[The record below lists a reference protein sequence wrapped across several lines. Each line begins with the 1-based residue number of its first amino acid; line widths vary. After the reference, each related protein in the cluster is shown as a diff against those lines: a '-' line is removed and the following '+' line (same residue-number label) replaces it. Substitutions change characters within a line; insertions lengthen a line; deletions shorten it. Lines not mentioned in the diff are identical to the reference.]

1 MTPQPN
7 FLKFTSIQHKLWGG
21 FAVILLILALVVV
34 KTLFSV
40 SDSRE
45 KINVVVQEI
54 QPTLILSLELINKL
68 NATST
73 SLGFYLLTKEKQHQ
87 LSYQQYLQTLDTK
100 LDELKATP
108 VAQKDDKTRM
118 LIDAVE
124 QDVTAFKQYEGRM
137 VELAENLQKNFLAIG
152 YSTDNLNPLNNEIFQ
167 IIANMLLSE
176 DGEQVTPQRRKL
188 TKAITEFRY
197 AWSNVTNNTRLF
209 LTFGSEEML
218 QNIRL
223 FLEKSQNSLDDIQG
237 FSEIL
242 TFEQEEGMASLV
254 ELRAKWEKNLKQLV
268 EIHKGDKA
276 RMDAFLIRT
285 EISPILERIDQNLNE
300 LVAYQR
306 QAIENT
312 NTELLDQ
319 ASSTT
324 KTVAFLLVF
333 GLSIGTLVAWLI
345 TRAIVSPLKAAVTAL
360 KNIAEGEGD
369 LTQRLEQRGNDEIAE
384 LAAQF
389 NTFAENIQTIVRL
402 VSETST
408 HLAQASEE
416 MNRSTLNTTDSIK
429 RQKSEVDQAA
439 TAITEMSSASH
450 EVAQN
455 ADLTAESTKDAD
467 RQTKEGRSL
476 VNQTLDAIQ
485 TLTEKTQTTAQTI
498 EQLGNGI
505 NQISSVIDVIRG
517 VAEQTNLLALNAAIE
532 AARAGEQGRGF
543 AVVADEVRTLANRTT
558 QSTEEIRS
566 KVESLQ
572 KEAANA
578 VSSILENRDLANA
591 TMEVAN
597 KSGASLD
604 SITDAV
610 SRITSM
616 TMQIASAAEEQSSVA
631 EQINQSIV
639 NINQMA
645 DDADAQAR
653 SISENSEKLSVTSE
667 TLNALVNR
675 FKY

>member
-1 MTPQPN
+1 MISRLN
-7 FLKFTSIQHKLWGG
+7 FLKFISIQHKLWGG

-40 SDSRE
+40 SESRE
-45 KINVVVQEI
+45 KIDVVVQEI
-54 QPTLILSLELINKL
+54 QPTLIHSLELINKL

-87 LSYQQYLQTLDTK
+87 LAYQQHLHALDSK
-100 LDELKATP
+100 LNELKATP
-108 VAQKDDKTRM
+108 VVQKDEKTQS
-118 LIDAVE
+118 LINAVE
-124 QDVTAFKQYEGRM
+124 QDIAAFRQYEGRM

-167 IIANMLLSE
+167 IVSNMLLSE
-176 DGEQVTPQRRKL
+176 DGQEVTPERRQL

-209 LTFGSEEML
+209 LTFGSEEIL

-223 FLEKSQNSLDDIQG
+223 FLEKSTSLLEQIQ
-237 FSEIL
+237 SHADIL
-242 TFEQEEGMASLV
+242 TFEQEEGIGTLV
-254 ELRAKWEKNLKQLV
+254 ELRNKWENNLKQLV
-268 EIHKGDKA
+268 EIHRGDKA
-276 RMDAFLIRT
+276 RVDAFLIRT

-300 LVAYQR
+300 LVTYQR

-312 NTELLDQ
+312 NTELVDQ
-319 ASSTT
+319 ASSTI

-333 GLSIGTLVAWLI
+333 GLTIGTLVAWLI
-345 TRAIVSPLKAAVTAL
+345 TRAIVAPLKAVVVAL
-360 KNIAEGEGD
+360 KDIAEGEGD
-369 LTQRLEQRGNDEIAE
+369 LTQRLEQRGNDEISE
-384 LAAQF
+384 LAGQF
-389 NTFAENIQTIVRL
+389 NTFAENIQTIIQL
-402 VSETST
+402 VSQTST
-408 HLAQASEE
+408 HLAQASED
-416 MNRSTLNTTDSIK
+416 MNRSTLNTSDSIK
-429 RQKSEVDQAA
+429 RQKLEVDQAA

-572 KEAANA
+572 KEATNA

-616 TMQIASAAEEQSSVA
+616 TLQIASAAEEQSSVA

-645 DDADAQAR
+645 DDADAQAH

>member
-1 MTPQPN
+1 MVSPLN
-7 FLKFTSIQHKLWGG
+7 FFKFTTIQHKLWGG
-21 FAVILLILALVVV
+21 FGVILLILAMVVV
-34 KTLFSV
+34 RTLFSV

-45 KINVVVQEI
+45 KIDLVVQEI

-68 NATST
+68 NETST

-87 LSYQQYLQTLDTK
+87 HSYQQSLQALDAK
-100 LDELKATP
+100 LTELKSTP
-108 VAQKDDKTRM
+108 VAQTDEKTQA
-118 LIDAVE
+118 LVTAVE
-124 QDVTAFKQYEGRM
+124 KDVDAFKQYESRM

-152 YSTDNLNPLNNEIFQ
+152 YSTENLNPLNAEIFQ
-167 IIANMLLSE
+167 IISNMLLSE

-209 LTFGSEEML
+209 LTFGSEEIL

-223 FLEKSQNSLDDIQG
+223 FLEKSQNSLDEIQG
-237 FSEIL
+237 FSDIL
-242 TFEQEEGMASLV
+242 TFEQEEGLASLV
-254 ELRAKWEKNLKQLV
+254 ELRTKWEKNLKQLI

-285 EISPILERIDQNLNE
+285 EIAPILQRIDQNLNE
-300 LVAYQR
+300 LVSYQR
-306 QAIENT
+306 KAIENT
-312 NTELLDQ
+312 NTDLVDQ
-319 ASSTT
+319 ASSTIT
-324 KTVAFLLVF
+324 TVAFLLVF
-333 GLSIGTLVAWLI
+333 GLTIGTLVAWLI
-345 TRAIVSPLKAAVTAL
+345 TKAIVSPLKKAVVAL
-360 KNIAEGEGD
+360 KDIAEGEGD
-369 LTQRLEQRGNDEIAE
+369 LTQRLEQKGNDEIAE

-389 NTFAENIQTIVRL
+389 NTFAENIQIIVRL

-408 HLAQASEE
+408 HLEQASED
-416 MNRSTLNTTDSIK
+416 MNRSTANTSDSIK

-455 ADLTAESTKDAD
+455 AELTAESTKDAD
-467 RQTKEGRSL
+467 RQTKEGRAL
-476 VNQTLDAIQ
+476 VNKTLDAIQ
-485 TLTEKTQTTAQTI
+485 TLTEKTQTTAETI

-566 KVESLQ
+566 KVEGLQ

-578 VSSILENRDLANA
+578 VSAILENRDLANA

-597 KSGASLD
+597 SSGASLD

-610 SRITSM
+610 SRIASM
-616 TMQIASAAEEQSSVA
+616 TMQIASAAEQQSSVA

-645 DDADAQAR
+645 DDANAQAS

>member
-1 MTPQPN
+1 MMSRLN
-7 FLKFTSIQHKLWGG
+7 FFKFTSIQHKLWGG

-45 KINVVVQEI
+45 KIDVVVQEI

-87 LSYQQYLQTLDTK
+87 LAYQQYLQALDSK
-100 LDELKATP
+100 LVELKNTP
-108 VAQKDDKTRM
+108 VAQKDKKTQS
-118 LIDAVE
+118 LITAVE
-124 QDVTAFKQYEGRM
+124 HDVTAFKQYEGRM

-167 IIANMLLSE
+167 IVANMLLSE
-176 DGEQVTPQRRKL
+176 DGEEVTPQRRKL

-218 QNIRL
+218 QNVRL
-223 FLEKSQNSLDDIQG
+223 FLEKSQNSLDEIQG
-237 FSEIL
+237 FYDIL
-242 TFEQEEGMASLV
+242 TFEQEEGIASLV
-254 ELRAKWEKNLKQLV
+254 ELVSKWKSNLTQLV

-276 RMDAFLIRT
+276 RVDAFLIRT
-285 EISPILERIDQNLNE
+285 EIGPILERIDQNLNE
-300 LVAYQR
+300 LVTYQR

-312 NTELLDQ
+312 NTELVDQ
-319 ASSTT
+319 ASSTI

-333 GLSIGTLVAWLI
+333 GLTIGTLVAWLI
-345 TRAIVSPLKAAVTAL
+345 TRAIVSPLKAVVTAL
-360 KNIAEGEGD
+360 KDIAEGEGD
-369 LTQRLEQRGNDEIAE
+369 LTQRLEQRGNDEISE

-389 NTFAENIQTIVRL
+389 NTFAENIQTIIQL
-402 VSETST
+402 VSQTST
-408 HLAQASEE
+408 HLAQASED
-416 MNRSTLNTTDSIK
+416 MNRSTVNTSDSIK

-455 ADLTAESTKDAD
+455 ADLTAESTKAAD
-467 RQTKEGRSL
+467 SQTKEGRAL

-572 KEAANA
+572 KEATNA

-610 SRITSM
+610 SHITSM

-645 DDADAQAR
+645 DDADAQAH

>member
-1 MTPQPN
+1 MFSRLN
-7 FLKFTSIQHKLWGG
+7 FFKFTTIQHKLWGG
-21 FAVILLILALVVV
+21 FGVILLILAMVVV

-40 SDSRE
+40 SDSRA
-45 KINVVVQEI
+45 KIDLVVQEI

-87 LSYQQYLQTLDTK
+87 QSYLQSLHALDAK
-100 LDELKATP
+100 LGELKATP
-108 VAQKDDKTRM
+108 VAQKDEKTQA

-124 QDVTAFKQYEGRM
+124 KDIAAFKQYETRM

-167 IIANMLLSE
+167 IISNMLLSE

-209 LTFGSEEML
+209 LTFGSEEIL

-223 FLEKSQNSLDDIQG
+223 FLEKSQNSLNEIQEY
-237 FSEIL
+237 SDIL
-242 TFEQEEGMASLV
+242 TFEQEEGLASLLD
-254 ELRAKWEKNLKQLV
+254 LRTKWEKNLKQLI

-276 RMDAFLIRT
+276 RVDAFLIRT
-285 EISPILERIDQNLNE
+285 EIGPILQRIDENLNE
-300 LVAYQR
+300 LVSYQR

-312 NTELLDQ
+312 NTELVNQ
-319 ASSTT
+319 ASSTI

-333 GLSIGTLVAWLI
+333 GLAIGTLVAWLI
-345 TRAIVSPLKAAVTAL
+345 TKAIVSPLKAAVTAL

-369 LTQRLEQRGNDEIAE
+369 LTQRLEQKGNDEIAA

-389 NTFAENIQTIVRL
+389 NTFAENIQIIVRL

-408 HLAQASEE
+408 HLAQASED
-416 MNRSTLNTTDSIK
+416 MNRTTVNTSESIK

-455 ADLTAESTKDAD
+455 AELTAESTKDAD
-467 RQTKEGRSL
+467 RQTKEGRAL
-476 VNQTLDAIQ
+476 VNKTLDAIQ
-485 TLTEKTQTTAQTI
+485 TLTEKTQATAQTI
-498 EQLGNGI
+498 EQLGEGI

-566 KVESLQ
+566 KVEGLQ
-572 KEAANA
+572 KEATNA
-578 VSSILENRDLANA
+578 VTSILENRDLANT

-597 KSGASLD
+597 SSGASLD

-616 TMQIASAAEEQSSVA
+616 TMQIASAAEQQSSVA

-645 DDADAQAR
+645 DDADEQAH
-653 SISENSEKLSVTSE
+653 SIAENSEKLSVTSE

>member
-1 MTPQPN
+1 MVSRLN
-7 FLKFTSIQHKLWGG
+7 FLKFTTIQHKLWGG
-21 FAVILLILALVVV
+21 FGVILLILAMVVV

-45 KINVVVQEI
+45 KIDLVVQEI

-68 NATST
+68 NETST

-87 LSYQQYLQTLDTK
+87 QSYQQSLQALDAK
-100 LDELKATP
+100 LAELKSTP
-108 VAQKDDKTRM
+108 VSQKDNKTQS
-118 LIDAVE
+118 LITAVE
-124 QDVTAFKQYEGRM
+124 KDVDAFKQYEARM

-152 YSTDNLNPLNNEIFQ
+152 YSTDNLNPLNAEIFQ
-167 IIANMLLSE
+167 IISNMLLSE
-176 DGEQVTPQRRKL
+176 DGEEVTPQRRKL

-209 LTFGSEEML
+209 LTFGSEEIL

-223 FLEKSQNSLDDIQG
+223 FLEKSQNSLNEIQEY
-237 FSEIL
+237 SDIL
-242 TFEQEEGMASLV
+242 TFEQEEGLASLL
-254 ELRAKWEKNLKQLV
+254 EIRSKWEKNLKQLV
-268 EIHKGDKA
+268 DIHKGDKA

-285 EISPILERIDQNLNE
+285 EIGPILQRIDQNLNE
-300 LVAYQR
+300 LVSYQR

-312 NTELLDQ
+312 NTDLVDQ
-319 ASSTT
+319 ASSTIT
-324 KTVAFLLVF
+324 TVAFLLVF
-333 GLSIGTLVAWLI
+333 GLTIGTLVAWLI
-345 TRAIVSPLKAAVTAL
+345 TKAIVSPLKKAVIAL
-360 KNIAEGEGD
+360 KDIAEGEGD
-369 LTQRLEQRGNDEIAE
+369 LTQRLEQKGNDEIAA

-389 NTFAENIQTIVRL
+389 NTFAENIQIIVRL

-408 HLAQASEE
+408 NLAQASED
-416 MNRSTLNTTDSIK
+416 MNRSTFNTSDSIK

-455 ADLTAESTKDAD
+455 AELTAESTKDAD
-467 RQTKEGRSL
+467 RQTREGRAL
-476 VNQTLDAIQ
+476 VNKTLDAIQ
-485 TLTEKTQTTAQTI
+485 TLTEKTQSTAQTI

-566 KVESLQ
+566 KVEGLQ
-572 KEAANA
+572 KEASDA
-578 VSSILENRDLANA
+578 VSAILENRDLANA

-597 KSGASLD
+597 SSGASLD

-610 SRITSM
+610 SRIASM
-616 TMQIASAAEEQSSVA
+616 TLQIASAAEQQSSVA

-645 DDADAQAR
+645 DDANGQAS
-653 SISENSEKLSVTSE
+653 SIAENSEKLSVTSE

>member
-87 LSYQQYLQTLDTK
+87 LAYQQYLQALDTK

-300 LVAYQR
+300 LVTYQR

>member
-1 MTPQPN
+1 V
-7 FLKFTSIQHKLWGG
+7 
-21 FAVILLILALVVV
+21 VI
-34 KTLFSV
+34 
-40 SDSRE
+40 
-45 KINVVVQEI
+45 
-54 QPTLILSLELINKL
+54 
-68 NATST
+68 
-73 SLGFYLLTKEKQHQ
+73 
-87 LSYQQYLQTLDTK
+87 
-100 LDELKATP
+100 
-108 VAQKDDKTRM
+108 
-118 LIDAVE
+118 
-124 QDVTAFKQYEGRM
+124 
-137 VELAENLQKNFLAIG
+137 
-152 YSTDNLNPLNNEIFQ
+152 
-167 IIANMLLSE
+167 
-176 DGEQVTPQRRKL
+176 
-188 TKAITEFRY
+188 
-197 AWSNVTNNTRLF
+197 
-209 LTFGSEEML
+209 
-218 QNIRL
+218 
-223 FLEKSQNSLDDIQG
+223 
-237 FSEIL
+237 
-242 TFEQEEGMASLV
+242 
-254 ELRAKWEKNLKQLV
+254 
-268 EIHKGDKA
+268 
-276 RMDAFLIRT
+276 
-285 EISPILERIDQNLNE
+285 
-300 LVAYQR
+300 
-306 QAIENT
+306 
-312 NTELLDQ
+312 
-319 ASSTT
+319 
-324 KTVAFLLVF
+324 
-333 GLSIGTLVAWLI
+333 
-345 TRAIVSPLKAAVTAL
+345 AL
-360 KNIAEGEGD
+360 KDIAEGEGD
-369 LTQRLEQRGNDEIAE
+369 LTQRLEQRGNDEISE
-384 LAAQF
+384 LAGQF
-389 NTFAENIQTIVRL
+389 NTFAENIQTIIQL
-402 VSETST
+402 VSQTST
-408 HLAQASEE
+408 HLAQASED
-416 MNRSTLNTTDSIK
+416 MNRSTLNTSDSIK
-429 RQKSEVDQAA
+429 RQKLEVDQAA

-572 KEAANA
+572 KEATNA

-616 TMQIASAAEEQSSVA
+616 TLQIASAAEEQSSVA

-645 DDADAQAR
+645 DDADAQAH

>member
-1 MTPQPN
+1 MVSPLK
-7 FLKFTSIQHKLWGG
+7 FLKFTTIQHKLWGG
-21 FAVILLILALVVV
+21 FGVILLILAMVVV

-45 KINVVVQEI
+45 KIDLVVQEI

-68 NATST
+68 NETST

-87 LSYQQYLQTLDTK
+87 HSYQQSLQALDAK
-100 LDELKATP
+100 LTELKSTP
-108 VAQKDDKTRM
+108 VAQTDEKTQA
-118 LIDAVE
+118 LVTAVE
-124 QDVTAFKQYEGRM
+124 KDVDAFKQYESRM

-152 YSTDNLNPLNNEIFQ
+152 YSTENLNPLNAEIFQ
-167 IIANMLLSE
+167 IISNMLLSE

-209 LTFGSEEML
+209 LTFGSEEIL

-223 FLEKSQNSLDDIQG
+223 FLEKSQNSLDEIQG
-237 FSEIL
+237 FSDIL
-242 TFEQEEGMASLV
+242 TFEQEEGLASLV
-254 ELRAKWEKNLKQLV
+254 ELRTKWEKNLKQLI

-285 EISPILERIDQNLNE
+285 EIAPILQRIDQNLNE
-300 LVAYQR
+300 LVSYQR
-306 QAIENT
+306 KAIENT
-312 NTELLDQ
+312 NTDLVDQ
-319 ASSTT
+319 ASSTIT
-324 KTVAFLLVF
+324 TVAFLLVF
-333 GLSIGTLVAWLI
+333 GLTIGTLVAWLI
-345 TRAIVSPLKAAVTAL
+345 TKAIVSPLKKAVIAL
-360 KNIAEGEGD
+360 KDIAEGEGD
-369 LTQRLEQRGNDEIAE
+369 LTQRLEQKGNDEIAE

-389 NTFAENIQTIVRL
+389 NTFAENIQIIVRL

-408 HLAQASEE
+408 HLEQASED
-416 MNRSTLNTTDSIK
+416 MNRSTANTSDSIK

-455 ADLTAESTKDAD
+455 AELTAESTKDAD
-467 RQTKEGRSL
+467 RQTKEGRAL
-476 VNQTLDAIQ
+476 VNKTLDAIQ

-566 KVESLQ
+566 KVEGLQ

-578 VSSILENRDLANA
+578 VSAILENRDLANA

-597 KSGASLD
+597 SSGASLD

-610 SRITSM
+610 SRIASM
-616 TMQIASAAEEQSSVA
+616 TMQIASAAEQQSSVA

-645 DDADAQAR
+645 DDANAQAS

>member
-1 MTPQPN
+1 MISQLN
-7 FLKFTSIQHKLWGG
+7 ILKFTSIQHKLWGG
-21 FAVILLILALVVV
+21 FAVILAILALVVV

-45 KINVVVQEI
+45 KIDVVVQEI

-87 LSYQQYLQTLDTK
+87 IAYQQSLQALDSK
-100 LDELKATP
+100 LTELKNTP
-108 VAQKDDKTRM
+108 VAQKDAKTQS

-124 QDVTAFKQYEGRM
+124 RDVAAFQQYEGRM

-167 IIANMLLSE
+167 IVANMLLSE
-176 DGEQVTPQRRKL
+176 DGEQVTPQRRQL
-188 TKAITEFRY
+188 TKAITDFRY

-237 FSEIL
+237 FSDIL

-254 ELRAKWEKNLKQLV
+254 ELRNKWEKNLKQLV

-285 EISPILERIDQNLNE
+285 EIGPILERIDQDLSE

-312 NTELLDQ
+312 NTELVEQ
-319 ASSTT
+319 ASSTST
-324 KTVAFLLVF
+324 TVAFLLVF
-333 GLSIGTLVAWLI
+333 GLTIGTLVAWLI
-345 TRAIVSPLKAAVTAL
+345 TRAIVIPLKAAVTAL

-369 LTQRLEQRGNDEIAE
+369 LTQRLEQRGNDEISE
-384 LAAQF
+384 LGAQF
-389 NTFAENIQTIVRL
+389 NKFAENIQNIVRQ
-402 VSETST
+402 VSETAT
-408 HLAQASEE
+408 NLAQASEQ
-416 MNRSTLNTTDSIK
+416 MTRTTLNTSESIQ

-485 TLTEKTQTTAQTI
+485 TLTEKTQSTAQTI
-498 EQLGNGI
+498 EQLGDGI

-610 SRITSM
+610 SRIASM
-616 TMQIASAAEEQSSVA
+616 TIQIASAAEEQSSVA

-645 DDADAQAR
+645 DDTDAQAR
-653 SISENSEKLSVTSE
+653 SISENSKKLSVTSE

-675 FKY
+675 FKH

>member
-1 MTPQPN
+1 MISRLN
-7 FLKFTSIQHKLWGG
+7 FLKFISIQHKLWGG

-40 SDSRE
+40 SESRE
-45 KINVVVQEI
+45 KIDVVVQEI
-54 QPTLILSLELINKL
+54 QPTLIHSLELINKL

-87 LSYQQYLQTLDTK
+87 LAYQQHLHALDSK
-100 LDELKATP
+100 LNELKATP
-108 VAQKDDKTRM
+108 VVQKDEKTQS
-118 LIDAVE
+118 LINAVE
-124 QDVTAFKQYEGRM
+124 QDIAAFRQYEGRM

-167 IIANMLLSE
+167 IVSNMLLSE
-176 DGEQVTPQRRKL
+176 DGQEVTPERRQL

-209 LTFGSEEML
+209 LTFGSEEIL

-223 FLEKSQNSLDDIQG
+223 FLEKSTSLLEQIQ
-237 FSEIL
+237 SHADIL
-242 TFEQEEGMASLV
+242 TFEQEEGIGTLV
-254 ELRAKWEKNLKQLV
+254 ELRNKWENNLKQLV
-268 EIHKGDKA
+268 EIHRGDKA
-276 RMDAFLIRT
+276 RVDAFLIRT

-300 LVAYQR
+300 LVTYQR

-312 NTELLDQ
+312 NTELVDQ
-319 ASSTT
+319 ASSTI

-333 GLSIGTLVAWLI
+333 GLTIGTLVAWLI
-345 TRAIVSPLKAAVTAL
+345 TRAIVAPLKAVVIAL
-360 KNIAEGEGD
+360 KDIAEGEGD
-369 LTQRLEQRGNDEIAE
+369 LTQRLEQRGNDEISE
-384 LAAQF
+384 LAGQF
-389 NTFAENIQTIVRL
+389 NTFAENIQTIIQL
-402 VSETST
+402 VSQTST
-408 HLAQASEE
+408 HLAQASED
-416 MNRSTLNTTDSIK
+416 MNRSTLNTSDSIK
-429 RQKSEVDQAA
+429 RQKLEVDQAA

-572 KEAANA
+572 KEATNA

-616 TMQIASAAEEQSSVA
+616 TLQIASAAEEQSSVA

-645 DDADAQAR
+645 DDADAQAH

>member
-1 MTPQPN
+1 MMSLLN
-7 FLKFTSIQHKLWGG
+7 FFRFTSIQHKLWGG
-21 FAVILLILALVVV
+21 FAAILLILAWVVV

-40 SDSRE
+40 SDSQE
-45 KINVVVQEI
+45 KIDLVVQDI
-54 QPTLILSLELINKL
+54 QPTLILSLELISRL

-73 SLGFYLLTKEKQHQ
+73 SLGFYLLTKEKQHKQ
-87 LSYQQYLQTLDTK
+87 AYQQNLQALDSK
-100 LDELKATP
+100 LQELKTTP
-108 VAQKDDKTRM
+108 VAQKDEQTQK
-118 LIDAVE
+118 LISAVE
-124 QDVTAFKQYEGRM
+124 HDIASFKQYEGRM
-137 VELAENLQKNFLAIG
+137 VELAENMQKNLLAFG
-152 YSTDNLNPLNNEIFQ
+152 YSNENLSPLNLEIFQ
-167 IIANMLLSE
+167 TVSSMLLSE
-176 DGEQVTPQRRKL
+176 DDQEVTPERRKL
-188 TKAITEFRY
+188 IKAITDFRY
-197 AWSNVTNNTRLF
+197 AWSNVTNNVRIF
-209 LTFGSEEML
+209 LTLGTDDLL

-223 FLEKSQNSLDDIQG
+223 FLEKSTNLLNEIQQY
-237 FSEIL
+237 SDIL
-242 TFEQEEGMASLV
+242 TFEQEEGLSALV
-254 ELRAKWEKNLKQLV
+254 QLRAKWEKNLEQLV
-268 EIHKGDKA
+268 DIHKSDKA
-276 RMDAFLIRT
+276 RVDAFLVRT
-285 EISPILERIDQNLNE
+285 EIGPILQRIEQNLNE
-300 LVAYQR
+300 LVSNQR

-312 NTELLDQ
+312 SSDLVDQ
-319 ASSTT
+319 ASSTA

-333 GLSIGTLVAWLI
+333 GLTIGTIVAWLI
-345 TRAIVSPLKAAVTAL
+345 TRAIVSPLKTAVSAL
-360 KNIAEGEGD
+360 RDIAEGEGD
-369 LTQRLEQRGNDEIAE
+369 LTQRLELRGKDEVAD

-389 NTFAENIQTIVRL
+389 NTFAENVQIIIRL

-408 HLAQASEE
+408 NLEQVSEDL
-416 MNRSTLNTTDSIK
+416 NRSTLNTSESIK

-455 ADLTAESTKDAD
+455 AELTAESTKDAD
-467 RQTKEGRSL
+467 RQTKEGRAL
-476 VNQTLDAIQ
+476 VNKTLDAIE
-485 TLTEKTQTTAQTI
+485 TLAEKTHSTAQTI
-498 EQLGNGI
+498 EQLGSGI
-505 NQISSVIDVIRG
+505 NEISSVIDVIRG

-566 KVESLQ
+566 KVEALQ

-578 VSSILENRDLANA
+578 VTAILENRDLANA

-604 SITDAV
+604 SITEAV

-616 TMQIASAAEEQSSVA
+616 TLQIASASEEQSSVA

-639 NINQMA
+639 HINQKA
-645 DDADAQAR
+645 DDADAQAC

-675 FKY
+675 FKF